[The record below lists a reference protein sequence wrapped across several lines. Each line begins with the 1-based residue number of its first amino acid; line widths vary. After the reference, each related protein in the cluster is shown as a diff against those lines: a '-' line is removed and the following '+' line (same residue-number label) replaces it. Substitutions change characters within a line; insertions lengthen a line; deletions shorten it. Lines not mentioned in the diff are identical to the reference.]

1 LFVDIP
7 DLRSCFDTVLNST
20 NEELGHYYYQIIR
33 NDGYKIICIISPYK
47 QRISIIISSNLNA
60 EISSLS
66 IGKCSKVRVIDKES
80 KVIEL
85 FHDNGRGR
93 GIINLLGNPIY
104 TYND

>member
-1 LFVDIP
+1 MSIP

-20 NEELGHYYYQIIR
+20 NEELGHYFYQITR
-33 NDGYKIICIISPYK
+33 NDGYKIICIITP
-47 QRISIIISSNLNA
+47 RDHDISIIISDNLNA

-66 IGKCSKVRVIDKES
+66 IGKCAEVRVIDKEN

-85 FHDNGRGR
+85 FHGNGRGR